1 MDKLEIIG
9 RIIRME
15 DAQIL
20 KQIEDLLLA
29 TEPLSKEQSA
39 PQKEKIY
46 CIKGENGFVFELA
59 DNFASIKTFKNG
71 KHLAAEDRSLRAV
84 TRGYL
89 EMLITNAGRFV
100 KRSEIEKHIQL
111 RKETESASRISGK
124 TSIYDAFRYTTGTGK
139 KKAYTTLP
147 VYDLIETVD
156 GWDPEYRISGDLVE
170 IVTPKKASKHP
181 SRQ

>member
-9 RIIRME
+9 RIIQIE
-15 DAQIL
+15 DTKVL
-20 KQIEDLLLA
+20 KQIEDLLLSA
-29 TEPLSKEQSA
+29 EALSKEQSA
-39 PQKEKIY
+39 PQKAKTY
-46 CIKGENGFVFELA
+46 RIKGEKGFAFELG
-59 DNFASIKTFKNG
+59 DNFASLKTFNNG
-71 KHLAAEDRSLRAV
+71 KHLAAEDHSLRAV

-124 TSIYDAFRYTTGTGK
+124 TRIYDAFRYTTGQGK

-156 GWDPEYRISGDLVE
+156 GWDPEYRIPADRVE
-170 IVTPKKASKHP
+170 IVTPKKSSKHP